1 MPLYEPNTRFSD
13 CWSSVGDITFFHRD
27 GKCFWKTKPVCV
39 FPGTAGQLD
48 QGDLHRRALAAWRT
62 VEHSDQEVWNDYA
75 KSVTSHRPPFDSS
88 SHITG
93 HNLFVSAYHG
103 FAQLGD
109 EHIPVPTKFQEFP
122 VFVAKYSGVEEFSP
136 DSGIIKFRVEMP
148 DCQET
153 TIYRLLTKLQFTEPG
168 KGRRPG
174 YLRNFIASENC
185 TSSDCIVKIQV
196 GNFRQQW
203 EIEGESFQVHCR
215 YLLLDSRT
223 GYRSQ
228 YKSISFLIEL

>member
-1 MPLYEPNTRFSD
+1 M
-13 CWSSVGDITFFHRD
+13 
-27 GKCFWKTKPVCV
+27 
-39 FPGTAGQLD
+39 
-48 QGDLHRRALAAWRT
+48 
-62 VEHSDQEVWNDYA
+62 WNDYA

-148 DCQET
+148 DCQEPT
-153 TIYRLLTKLQFTEPG
+153 RYRLLTKLQFTEPG